1 MMLNAR
7 TLIRV
12 APVGALLLLPA
23 CSGGTE
29 QAEAR
34 SAASIQE
41 STSAAAPAPG
51 LVRAEFAVEGM
62 TCGGCELGVRTVLNR
77 LDGVERAEASH
88 EESRAVVDF
97 DPEKVDTE
105 RMIGAIG
112 ELGYTATL
120 IGEGYRP

>member
-12 APVGALLLLPA
+12 APVAALLLLPA

-29 QAEAR
+29 QAEGR
-34 SAASIQE
+34 SAAS
-41 STSAAAPAPG
+41 APAPG
-51 LVRAEFAVEGM
+51 LARAEFAVEGM

-77 LDGVERAEASH
+77 LDGVERAEVSH